1 MTTDAGGRAT
11 IGDYRIEA
19 VVSAGSGGTLYRANE
34 ERRERRVAL
43 FVLSPELAE
52 DQAVRL
58 RFTRAAELAE
68 TLQHPHALP
77 VEAVGDADDSVFLV
91 SPWVQGVNLA
101 ARLARG
107 PLSPAEALQVLVPVA
122 RALAAAHRVGLAHG
136 NITLERVLIADGP
149 DEEVYLDG
157 FGSGQ
162 ARRDPATPDPDIAA
176 FGRLLLD
183 ALGADTPAGDRS
195 PASGA
200 DGLDDRLHMI
210 GARALAQ
217 GRGQPIRSADELVV
231 ALEQARAVAR
241 AAALAPGLRPAQK
254 SNRAGADGDGA
265 AGDAAAGRPDDAKP
279 TAAKARR
286 APRIATAVCG
296 VAVGAALLVALAT
309 YSATSSTGAGRHV
322 ARRSATATAQPLA
335 TVAEGHLSVA
345 QKLSLGAPARGV
357 AVGPSG
363 AAWVSL
369 PSRNE
374 IIRLDP
380 DGRVGSF
387 PGIANGGP
395 IAAGN
400 GGAWIAQPAGDAIK
414 VTPDGHVAQRV
425 ALSGQPVAVASDV
438 DGSSAW
444 VADASGAIT
453 HVGTGDPSNST
464 VVSHVSPAPTGL
476 AVGEPNWVW
485 GVNGGF
491 VRVSPNGSG
500 SRTLDAG
507 SGATAVTVNQGIW
520 VAHGNGTVTRFDP
533 RAGHLVATVR
543 TPGALSGIAAR
554 GGSPYVWAISS
565 SARSLYELSLAGPQI
580 VGVVRFTSSPTGVAV
595 THLGVWV
602 TTAGGSLIRIQR

>member
-1 MTTDAGGRAT
+1 VTPDAGERAT

-19 VVSAGSGGTLYRANE
+19 VVSAGSGGTLYRASE

-52 DQAVRL
+52 DQTVRL

-107 PLSPAEALQVLVPVA
+107 PLSPAEALRVLVPLA
-122 RALAAAHRVGLAHG
+122 QALAAAHRIGLAHG
-136 NITLERVLIADGP
+136 NITSESVLIADDP

-162 ARRDPATPDPDIAA
+162 ARRDPATPDADIAA
-176 FGRLLLD
+176 FGQLLLD
-183 ALGADTPAGDRS
+183 TLDADTAAGHRS

-200 DGLDDRLHMI
+200 DGLDDRLQMI
-210 GARALAQ
+210 AARALAQ
-217 GRGQPIRSADELVV
+217 GRGQPIRSADELVL
-231 ALEQARAVAR
+231 ALEQARAAAR
-241 AAALAPGLRPAQK
+241 AAPLAPGLRRAQE
-254 SNRAGADGDGA
+254 SNGTGADGA

-279 TAAKARR
+279 TAARARR
-286 APRIATAVCG
+286 APRIAAAVCG
-296 VAVGAALLVALAT
+296 AAVGVALLVALAT
-309 YSATSSTGAGRHV
+309 YSATSRTGAGRHV
-322 ARRSATATAQPLA
+322 AKRSATATAQSIA
-335 TVAEGHLSVA
+335 TVAEGHLSVG

-363 AAWVSL
+363 AVWVSL

-374 IIRLDP
+374 IIRLDS

-387 PGIANGGP
+387 HGIPNGGP
-395 IAAGN
+395 ITAGN
-400 GGAWIAQPAGDAIK
+400 GGAWIAQPAGDAVK
-414 VTPDGHVAQRV
+414 VTPDGHVAERV
-425 ALSGQPVAVASDV
+425 ALSGQPVAVAPDV

-453 HVGTGDPSNST
+453 HVGTGDPLNPT

-500 SRTLDAG
+500 SQTFDAG

-520 VAHGNGTVTRFDP
+520 VAHGDGTVTRFDP

-543 TPGALSGIAAR
+543 TPSALSGIAAR
-554 GGSPYVWAISS
+554 AASPYVWAISS

-580 VGVVRFTSSPTGVAV
+580 VGVVRFSSPPTGVAV